1 MIAPSPAPCSSATS
15 AQTRSMTSRRTCP
28 SSSATTLE
36 PSLTTTGAMAP
47 RLGGPGGIPLRV
59 GGDWSI
65 RTGRRD
71 DVNRVVA
78 LWRAAESVPTPT
90 DSREAL
96 LGLLAHDSDALV
108 VAEADGT
115 LVGSL
120 IIAWDGWRGSFHRLA
135 VTPGHQRRGLA
146 TELVRAGSNG
156 CASWAPSG

>member
-1 MIAPSPAPCSSATS
+1 M
-15 AQTRSMTSRRTCP
+15 
-28 SSSATTLE
+28 
-36 PSLTTTGAMAP
+36 
-47 RLGGPGGIPLRV
+47 

-96 LGLLAHDSDALV
+96 LGLLAHDSNALV

-135 VTPGHQRRGLA
+135 VTPGHRRRGLA
-146 TELVRAGSNG
+146 TELVRRGEQRLRELGAIRLTVIV
-156 CASWAPSG
+156 ASGEVAAFRLWEELGYTWQPDHLRFTRDLG